1 MNTQSPQVLTI
12 EQFAAD
18 YGIGRTRAYAE
29 ITAGR
34 LKVMKFGR
42 NMRIAK
48 VDADAW
54 LQARRREGGLPSQRA
69 A

>member
-1 MNTQSPQVLTI
+1 MNTQSSQVLTI

-29 ITAGR
+29 IAAGR
-34 LKVMKFGR
+34 LRVMKFGR
-42 NMRIAK
+42 NTRIAR

-54 LQARRREGGLPSQRA
+54 LQARRQDGGLPSQRA